1 MELEKIRV
9 LLVDDDQGDFEMT
22 RALLDS
28 AERREF
34 EYELDWVS
42 TFEEGLDALNADEY
56 DVYLLDYFLEDRTG
70 LDLLREAGRQQI
82 SAPVIMLT
90 GRGSRQVDMEAMK
103 AGASDYLVKGRI
115 DPELLERAIRYAL
128 ERIRSQEALRE
139 SEERH
144 RSMFDHLPIGLYRTT
159 LQGDFLDANPALIR
173 MLGYPDRTQLQDR
186 YARDLYVSP
195 EDRPEFLGL
204 LEDHGVARGF
214 ESKIQKLDG
223 QTMRVLNTA
232 RVHRNTDG
240 DVLYMEGSLEDITTL
255 QGAEASHGSEA
266 RFRAIFDNS
275 RIAIA
280 MLDLDALVDE
290 ANPTFHEVFG
300 ATESQIKGIPYPEL
314 LLQDEQP
321 QMLQDLAVLSRGNRD
336 RDQIVGERR
345 YQGPEGAVVWA
356 RTTLRLVRDP
366 EGNPDHLLLLLDDL
380 SEGEAG

>member
-1 MELEKIRV
+1 VELEKIKV

-28 AERREF
+28 AERRDF

-70 LDLLREAGRQQI
+70 LDLLREVGRQQM

-128 ERIRSQEALRE
+128 ERVRSQEALRE

-144 RSMFDHLPIGLYRTT
+144 RSMFDHLPVGLYRTT
-159 LQGDFLDANPALIR
+159 RQGDFLDANPALIR
-173 MLGYPDRTQLQDR
+173 MLGYPDRNQLQNSF
-186 YARDLYVSP
+186 ARDLYVSP
-195 EDRPEFLGL
+195 EDRPEFLDL
-204 LEDHGVARGF
+204 LERHGLARGF

-223 QTMRVLNTA
+223 ETIRVLNTA
-232 RVHRNTDG
+232 RVHRNADG
-240 DVLYMEGSLEDITTL
+240 EVLYMEGSLEDITSL
-255 QGAEASHGSEA
+255 QGAETSHGSEA
-266 RFRAIFDNS
+266 RFRAIFDN
-275 RIAIA
+275 APVPIA

-290 ANPTFHEVFG
+290 ANPTFQEVFG
-300 ATESQIKGIPYPEL
+300 AKESQIKGLPYPEL
-314 LLQDEQP
+314 LIQDEQS
-321 QMLQDLAVLSRGNRD
+321 QMLEDLAALSRGNRD
-336 RDQIVGERR
+336 EIVGERR
-345 YQGPEGAVVWA
+345 YQGPEGAVIWA
-356 RTTLRLVRDP
+356 RTTLLLVRDP
-366 EGNPDHLLLLLDDL
+366 EGKPDHLLLLLDDL
-380 SEGEAG
+380 SEGEVG